1 MAYLRGWRV
10 SCLRHSEDGVKR
22 PFSVVLEHRDKQ
34 EALHFESGAITELL
48 HNDYALIRDRFARI
62 EDVFGC
68 LGVYKSSTYDPVLKA
83 YPSFLVIVTECKLI
97 GKLPLYEVYRINS
110 VRFLCL
116 DKDNYEDESCNEIR
130 KLISSG
136 AFYFA
141 KQLSTGMPYDV
152 TRNTQSYFQHA
163 EGLENFPTNEFSD
176 QRFLWNRGLLTPFY
190 QQGITTANW
199 IYPVICGGFGVS
211 TLYAGLK
218 RAQICVVSRL
228 STLRPGTRFNVR
240 GVDDN
245 GYVANFVET
254 EVLIYVDNQVLSH
267 VQIRGTVPLFWEQ
280 PGLQVGSHKIKIL
293 RFHETSLKAFNRHF
307 AEILSR
313 YGETIIVNLM
323 GSKESEDKLSKFY
336 HELWNISEYQ
346 SKIGYVAFDYHAVVG
361 SEGVEGVKSL
371 LSRLEYRLSVW
382 GYFHFD
388 GTQVKRRQ
396 TGVVRTNCVDCLDR
410 TNALQTMIS
419 IMLLRAQF
427 LNALDLLSGTNQYT
441 DRHAQ
446 EILQSLWIENGDNVS
461 RIYTGTGALGGDRSR
476 FKNVQ
481 RSATRTIK
489 NNFFDGAKQE
499 AMVALVNTCSLVG
512 WQRLVAGQFLPR
524 RLHFLPQSVLQS
536 ILDRNADFT
545 RRERLK
551 IFVGTWNVNG
561 GRNTRSLAH
570 MDNDLSD
577 WLFQGQHSWGFRN
590 PNAPPEAFARPT
602 DIFVVGFEEIID
614 LNASNVV
621 AGRQRSDN
629 QEHWGETLQG
639 MLDVASVTGEP
650 YVLLCT
656 TQMVGVCIFLFVRLG
671 LCEHVR
677 SLFSASI
684 KTGMHGKAGNK
695 GAVAVRF
702 QIGATTLCFCCAHLT
717 AGQSAVRER
726 NAEVSDINQRL
737 LLPPDKRSVPSHD
750 YVFWFGDLNY
760 RIDLPNAEVK
770 NLISKSSWC
779 DLLRS
784 DQLSVHREA
793 KAVFEGFLEG
803 PVRFAPTYK
812 YDLFCDDYDTSEK
825 ARCPAWTDRILW
837 RRANL
842 TFKKSS
848 NSARSNEDS
857 EKIAL
862 SNLLVYHRTE
872 IKTSDHRPVSAVFDV
887 DIQIVEPEK
896 RRQVVEGEL
905 LAAGPGDATVRVRWT
920 SENANAPVS
929 ADDIYQSIVELASS
943 AGTIVLT
950 RFHGVDQLMLTFS
963 TPYEAV
969 EAVRCLNGN
978 KVSIE
983 TARQQVVLSV
993 CFNSAPSLPVA
1004 RGGLGCDGLQ
1014 SFSTAL
1020 NRFSTDEKTRD
1031 WLTQMNSL
1039 VAGAE
1044 DEYLRTHGPPPDSE
1058 VFKPT
1063 VSLAHLRLK
1072 ENVVADEQRRRQR
1085 VTILANEDQALIDL
1099 WDGEEKPNATAQPA
1113 PHACVPPRPP
1123 PPSSGS
1129 QLPDASILSQLLHP
1143 GAALH
1148 SAQSC
1153 NDLFSD
1159 FCDTETK
1166 SQNRV
1171 PKQPTPTLPG
1181 ALGSPIL
1188 RHASARDSPQHPQV
1202 TIPTPPP
1209 PKRLPPRPPPQP
1221 PANSSAAFQPLIDLT
1236 TDLPVVS
1243 HKMEARGGVPDHPKV
1258 MPPPTITP
1266 RPPLTP
1272 ERVAPPIPVRPKHLD
1287 NTAPRP
1293 EAK

>member
-1 MAYLRGWRV
+1 M
-10 SCLRHSEDGVKR
+10 
-22 PFSVVLEHRDKQ
+22 VV
-34 EALHFESGAITELL
+34 
-48 HNDYALIRDRFARI
+48 
-62 EDVFGC
+62 VF
-68 LGVYKSSTYDPVLKA
+68 
-83 YPSFLVIVTECKLI
+83 F
-97 GKLPLYEVYRINS
+97 
-110 VRFLCL
+110 
-116 DKDNYEDESCNEIR
+116 
-130 KLISSG
+130 
-136 AFYFA
+136 
-141 KQLSTGMPYDV
+141 
-152 TRNTQSYFQHA
+152 
-163 EGLENFPTNEFSD
+163 
-176 QRFLWNRGLLTPFY
+176 
-190 QQGITTANW
+190 
-199 IYPVICGGFGVS
+199 
-211 TLYAGLK
+211 
-218 RAQICVVSRL
+218 
-228 STLRPGTRFNVR
+228 
-240 GVDDN
+240 
-245 GYVANFVET
+245 
-254 EVLIYVDNQVLSH
+254 
-267 VQIRGTVPLFWEQ
+267 PLFCCMIFI
-280 PGLQVGSHKIKIL
+280 VGSYYL
-293 RFHETSLKAFNRHF
+293 P
-307 AEILSR
+307 
-313 YGETIIVNLM
+313 
-323 GSKESEDKLSKFY
+323 
-336 HELWNISEYQ
+336 Q